1 MKTAESLKETRH
13 RLEQACE
20 QRPSDKQLL
29 MQLAS
34 VLEELDSYSDL
45 LKMLTGAIKRWPRD
59 SGLIMNRSRIH
70 TYLGEF
76 SEARSGYCE
85 ILRHEP
91 DNVEALCSMVMLD
104 HGDEIGGLQRVEA
117 RLADEHLANHQR
129 GLLCYARARL
139 LEKEQRFEE
148 AFEAFREANA
158 SGRAAGGMDIAA
170 KQRGAKAVIN
180 DIKPDII
187 KRCSGRGNASER
199 PVFIVGMPRSGTSL
213 TEQILA
219 SHPHV
224 YAAGE
229 RLFWGSVLGD
239 LLKSAPDQDG
249 SVIEAIDSLHP
260 RVWERAGNNY
270 LGRIDEINSDAIR
283 ITDKLP
289 ANFGLLP
296 FIRLIFPQ
304 ARIIHVQRDP
314 LATIASCI
322 RTPFTEPSLA
332 LTVQDWAR
340 FYGIYQA
347 LMAHWSPLLGD
358 QVLDVNYEDL
368 VSDLPVQ
375 ARRLTDFLG
384 LKWDDSC
391 LHPELNQRAVRTAS
405 VQQVRRNVH
414 TGSINAWRRYE
425 AQLEALRPYIEESRE
440 AVMHT

>member
-1 MKTAESLKETRH
+1 MKTAESLKEARH

-45 LKMLTGAIKRWPRD
+45 LKLLTGAIKRWPRD

-85 ILRHEP
+85 ILSHEP
-91 DNVEALCSMVMLD
+91 DNVEALCSMVMLG

-129 GLLCYARARL
+129 GLLCFARARL

-148 AFEAFREANA
+148 AFEAFREANT

-170 KQRGAKAVIN
+170 KQRGARAVIN

-187 KRCSGRGNASER
+187 KHCSGRGNASER

-219 SHPHV
+219 SHPQV

-239 LLKSAPDQDG
+239 LLKSAPGQDG

-270 LGRIDEINSDAIR
+270 LGRIDEINSDTIR

-296 FIRLIFPQ
+296 LF
-304 ARIIHVQRDP
+304 A
-314 LATIASCI
+314 
-322 RTPFTEPSLA
+322 
-332 LTVQDWAR
+332 
-340 FYGIYQA
+340 
-347 LMAHWSPLLGD
+347 
-358 QVLDVNYEDL
+358 
-368 VSDLPVQ
+368 
-375 ARRLTDFLG
+375 
-384 LKWDDSC
+384 
-391 LHPELNQRAVRTAS
+391 
-405 VQQVRRNVH
+405 
-414 TGSINAWRRYE
+414 
-425 AQLEALRPYIEESRE
+425 
-440 AVMHT
+440 